1 MVPAWPL
8 PPKHGYR
15 GVAGERLHQ
24 FIMVHLG
31 FLHMLIIFEGQEKEV
46 VAQTSYGTEGAGR
59 DLEEY
64 RGGFRERK
72 E

>member
-8 PPKHGYR
+8 PKHGYR
-15 GVAGERLHQ
+15 EVAGERLLQ
-24 FIMVHLG
+24 FITVHLG

-46 VAQTSYGTEGAGR
+46 VAQTRYGTEGAGR

-64 RGGFRERK
+64 GGGFRERK